1 MDKMIQK
8 QAEHTIL
15 NRHHTLQAQQTQC
28 NKEIKETPTKHNNTH
43 KKLRRTQDRNHTN
56 KTNIRRDNNEQR
68 TPTTKHTKN

>member
-15 NRHHTLQAQQTQC
+15 NRHRTLQAQQTQC
-28 NKEIKETPTKHNNTH
+28 NKEIKEHQENTTTLA

-56 KTNIRRDNNEQR
+56 KANVRRDNNEQR
-68 TPTTKHTKN
+68 TPRTKYTKN